1 MYCYYIIYKCLII
14 FFFISEIYRIV
25 SQKQIRKAV
34 INNMKKLNTVYTL
47 GVIKN
52 WYVNSIRLIDPV
64 LTQAEIFN

>member
-1 MYCYYIIYKCLII
+1 MYCYYIIYKCPII

-52 WYVNSIRLIDPV
+52 WYVYSIRLIDPV
-64 LTQAEIFN
+64 LTPAEIFN

>member
-64 LTQAEIFN
+64 LTPAEIFN

>member
-1 MYCYYIIYKCLII
+1 MYCYYIIYKCPII

-25 SQKQIRKAV
+25 SQKQIRKAI

-64 LTQAEIFN
+64 LTPAEIFN

>member
-52 WYVNSIRLIDPV
+52 WYVNSIRLIDSV
-64 LTQAEIFN
+64 LTPAEIFN

>member
-25 SQKQIRKAV
+25 SQKQIRKAI

-64 LTQAEIFN
+64 LTPAEIFN

>member
-1 MYCYYIIYKCLII
+1 MSYN

-25 SQKQIRKAV
+25 SQKQIRNAI

-64 LTQAEIFN
+64 LTPAEIFN

>member
-1 MYCYYIIYKCLII
+1 MSYN

-25 SQKQIRKAV
+25 SQKQIRKAI

-64 LTQAEIFN
+64 LTPAEIFN